1 MSSVRRVLRTLLAL
15 LGAIGLLGC
24 SATGPRFAPPAPV
37 DSAHALIVVYRIS
50 QVGGT
55 AGTWVPTRLELNGT
69 TAGKLPADSFL
80 VLQVPAGDIALS
92 ATDMIDL
99 RYADKDRMTLR
110 ETVGS
115 GEKAYFRLLSVFGDT
130 CSVVQEDANAR
141 ASTASTRYPRP
152 DWAQTTCFSR
162 VPEPV
167 ALKGLDGLR
176 QAN

>member
-1 MSSVRRVLRTLLAL
+1 MTRILIAL
-15 LGAIGLLGC
+15 LSVFSLLGC

-37 DSAHALIVVYRIS
+37 DSGHALIVVYRIS

-55 AGTWVPTRLELNGT
+55 AGTWVPTRLELNGAA
-69 TAGKLPADSFL
+69 AGKLPVDSFL
-80 VLQVPAGDIALS
+80 VLRVPAGAVTLS
-92 ATDMIDL
+92 ATAMIDL

-110 ETVGS
+110 GTVLS
-115 GEKAYFRLLSVFGDT
+115 GETAYFRLVSVFGNDCT
-130 CSVVQEDANAR
+130 LTGEDAIADAR
-141 ASTASTRYPRP
+141 ASSTQYPHP

-167 ALKGLDGLR
+167 GLSGLNGLR